1 MAHEDLLAKI
11 NAFKNVSTEDLQ
23 ALSGRLTEKRVPKGE
38 IVFRQGERDSARLFI
53 VEHGRI
59 DITAGQGHGHVELTK
74 MAPGQYFG
82 ELALFDGSPRSAT
95 ATASEDARLLV
106 LEREDFLDYIRKH
119 PKASLAILAE
129 LGARLRHT
137 NALVS
142 RATEEFQKLGGT
154 EALDAPYS
162 QVRFGEMIKKRG
174 GWLAALFLGE
184 MLTATAM
191 GHFEGEIARAVVLAL
206 FVPLIISSGG
216 NSGSQATSLVIR
228 ALALKDVLL
237 GDWPRVLKRE
247 IASGATLGVLLGA
260 IGFFRIALWQALGWG
275 SYGTHPWAIALTVW
289 ISLIGVVTFGTIA
302 GSMLPFLLRRLGFDP
317 ATASAPFVAT
327 LVDVTG
333 LVIYFTTASVIL
345 RGLLL

>member
-1 MAHEDLLAKI
+1 LLAKI
-11 NAFKNVSTEDLQ
+11 TAFKNVSTEDLQ

-119 PKASLAILAE
+119 PEASLAILAE

-142 RATEEFQKLGGT
+142 RA
-154 EALDAPYS
+154 
-162 QVRFGEMIKKRG
+162 
-174 GWLAALFLGE
+174 
-184 MLTATAM
+184 
-191 GHFEGEIARAVVLAL
+191 
-206 FVPLIISSGG
+206 
-216 NSGSQATSLVIR
+216 
-228 ALALKDVLL
+228 
-237 GDWPRVLKRE
+237 
-247 IASGATLGVLLGA
+247 
-260 IGFFRIALWQALGWG
+260 
-275 SYGTHPWAIALTVW
+275 
-289 ISLIGVVTFGTIA
+289 
-302 GSMLPFLLRRLGFDP
+302 
-317 ATASAPFVAT
+317 
-327 LVDVTG
+327 
-333 LVIYFTTASVIL
+333 
-345 RGLLL
+345 